1 MSIAGNGLG
10 GTTKFEEIKKR
21 PLNKKLFVNKALIR
35 PQARNTYNGSINYNP
50 LKLTTNTKK
59 R

>member
-1 MSIAGNGLG
+1 MSVAGNGLG
-10 GTTKFEEIKKR
+10 GTTKFEEIKKI

-35 PQARNTYNGSINYNP
+35 PQARNTYSGSIIYNP
-50 LKLTTNTKK
+50 LKLTTTKK